1 MGVQSIQAGATDL
14 LLLPGGLLIKSG
26 DQPIA
31 AIGVSGAPQSA
42 EDEACG
48 RAALEVI
55 QNRLV
60 SSESSS
66 TD

>member
-1 MGVQSIQAGATDL
+1 
-14 LLLPGGLLIKSG
+14 LLIKSG